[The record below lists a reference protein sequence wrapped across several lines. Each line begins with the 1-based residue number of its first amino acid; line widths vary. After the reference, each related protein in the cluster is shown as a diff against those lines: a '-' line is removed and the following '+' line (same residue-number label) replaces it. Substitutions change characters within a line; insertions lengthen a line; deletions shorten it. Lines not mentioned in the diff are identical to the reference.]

1 MGGARAN
8 SPLPNREV
16 GIMTYEP
23 NDPMFDGTS
32 AHRKPDETLLQPKKA
47 LKINEPRTP
56 RGFTGWK
63 IYSGNG
69 IFDVTFNDPNMTV
82 QSNVAV
88 SIGEMSTND
97 SPFLGLANMSVANV
111 APFGDPNDPSQ
122 PRGCRVRVNVAWGS
136 ALRFQLMFVW
146 ENS

>member
-1 MGGARAN
+1 M
-8 SPLPNREV
+8 E
-16 GIMTYEP
+16 
-23 NDPMFDGTS
+23 
-32 AHRKPDETLLQPKKA
+32 HQPA
-47 LKINEPRTP
+47 GSLMRRRCSLKITEPRTP

-63 IYSGNG
+63 VYSGNG

-111 APFGDPNDPSQ
+111 APFGDPDDPAK